1 MNFFLKKR
9 IKKIKRRIKMF
20 LKVNLKLF
28 EKGMRIVNGLI
39 IMIREERMKIVYEI
53 KEWILDKYG
62 DDVKVIGVYG
72 FFGC

>member
-53 KEWILDKYG
+53 KE
-62 DDVKVIGVYG
+62 
-72 FFGC
+72 

>member
-1 MNFFLKKR
+1 
-9 IKKIKRRIKMF
+9 
-20 LKVNLKLF
+20 
-28 EKGMRIVNGLI
+28 
-39 IMIREERMKIVYEI
+39 MIREERMKIVYEI